1 MYIKPEHHNKLIDI
15 FSEDG
20 YDEPIDSNYKPPINQ
35 FIESVNELGLNL
47 SNDLTE
53 EIINEA
59 YLKCVIIY
67 QQFLQDKVEP
77 EFKISVKETA
87 WEYLINSLRFRAK
100 RKDF

>member
-1 MYIKPEHHNKLIDI
+1 MIKTLNPLVDI
-15 FSEDG
+15 FSEDD
-20 YDEPIDSNYKPPINQ
+20 YNEPLENNYKPTINQ
-35 FIESVNELGLNL
+35 FIESVSELGLNL

-59 YLKCVIIY
+59 YLKCVIKY

-87 WEYLINSLRFRAK
+87 WGYLINSLRFRAN
-100 RKDF
+100 RKDFK

>member
-1 MYIKPEHHNKLIDI
+1 MFIKPEKPNNLIDI
-15 FSEDG
+15 FSEEG

-59 YLKCVIIY
+59 YLKCVTKY

-87 WEYLINSLRFRAK
+87 WEYLINFLRFRK
-100 RKDF
+100 K